1 VKEWQLQVAEV
12 FEFPAQHGQPPPAE
26 CAVPATGS
34 PAELETPP
42 EAARAGV
49 PAYQRGPSYAQEV
62 EHLAEPQVLRTETA
76 VEETV
81 LVSTCQLMAFPTE
94 VIATL

>member
-1 VKEWQLQVAEV
+1 M
-12 FEFPAQHGQPPPAE
+12 FEFPVQHAQPPPAE
-26 CAVPATGS
+26 YAVPATGS
-34 PAELETPP
+34 PAEFEIPP

-62 EHLAEPQVLRTETA
+62 ENLAEPQVLRTDTV

-81 LVSTCQLMAFPTE
+81 LVSTCRLTAIPTE
-94 VIATL
+94 ASLPCSWRKE